1 MIEWSKMT
9 KNGRVDKNDQ
19 KSSRGQ
25 KLPKMVEWP
34 KMTKYNRVVKNDRK
48 WSNMDIYLYM
58 FINTVHS
65 QFMESIENSQ
75 FGYNFADC
83 PQAAAKVI

>member
-1 MIEWSKMT
+1 MT
-9 KNGRVDKNDQ
+9 KNDQ
-19 KSSRGQ
+19 
-25 KLPKMVEWP
+25 EI
-34 KMTKYNRVVKNDRK
+34 KNDRK
-48 WSNMDIYLYM
+48 RSNMDIYLYM